1 MSKMK
6 ICDFIDKVGDGIHG
20 TPKYDDEGTYFFI
33 NGNNLVNGK
42 IEITNETLK
51 ISDLEYERIKRPINN
66 NTLLLSINGTLGKIA
81 VYNGEKVALGKSVCF
96 INVKEQVNKYF
107 IKYILSTKEFQKYIQ
122 LVSHGSTIKNLAP
135 SQIADYEFN
144 CCNYEYQDKMVFLLK
159 SLDEKIDNN
168 NKINEELES
177 MAKTIYDYWFLQFEF
192 PNEEGKPY
200 KSSGG
205 KMVWNEELKREIP
218 KGWKI
223 TNLLEANIYTS
234 DFTANGSFA
243 GLRENVK
250 YNEGEKFAVLVRI
263 VDFNNNFNNMDD
275 LIYVNKH
282 AYDYL
287 EKSNLHGGEII
298 ICNVGNA
305 GAVYRCPDLGMP
317 MTLGPNGIVVNSE
330 KYNDFLYLHYKSK
343 IGQKQLLGISSG
355 SIQLKFNKTNLRNLP
370 IVLPDDGTLNKFNS
384 IYKPIN
390 KKINQV
396 WYENKELV
404 NLRDFLIP
412 LLINGQVGFRELA
425 LAED

>member
-122 LVSHGSTIKNLAP
+122 LVSHGSTIKNLSP
-135 SQIADYEFN
+135 SQVADYEFN
-144 CCNYEYQDKMVFLLK
+144 CCNYEYQDKIAFLLK

-205 KMVWNEELKREIP
+205 KMVWNEELKRKIP
-218 KGWKI
+218 EGWGKG
-223 TNLLEANIYTS
+223 Y
-234 DFTANGSFA
+234 
-243 GLRENVK
+243 LRDI
-250 YNEGEKFAVLVRI
+250 L
-263 VDFNNNFNNMDD
+263 
-275 LIYVNKH
+275 
-282 AYDYL
+282 
-287 EKSNLHGGEII
+287 NLHTDTISKKQIKKTDLYTPIDCLPKKKMCFYDEALIEEAQSSLI
-298 ICNVGNA
+298 K
-305 GAVYRCPDLGMP
+305 YRKRD
-317 MTLGPNGIVVNSE
+317 I
-330 KYNDFLYLHYKSK
+330 
-343 IGQKQLLGISSG
+343 LLGAMRVYFHRVCIAPSDGITRTTTFVLRPKHDKNLGFSYQTINRND
-355 SIQLKFNKTNLRNLP
+355 SIDFASKYSIGTQQPYAVWENNLEDFYFAMPPLELMIKYSER
-370 IVLPDDGTLNKFNS
+370 VENS
-384 IYKPIN
+384 IKLIIKN
-390 KKINQV
+390 TKEI
-396 WYENKELV
+396 KELTS
-404 NLRDFLIP
+404 LRDFILP
-412 LLINGQVGFRELA
+412 LLMNGQVGFRELA
-425 LAED
+425 LVED

>member
-122 LVSHGSTIKNLAP
+122 LVSHGSTIKNLSP
-135 SQIADYEFN
+135 SQVADYEFN
-144 CCNYEYQDKMVFLLK
+144 CCNYEYQDKIAFLLK

-205 KMVWNEELKREIP
+205 KMVWNEELKRKIP
-218 KGWKI
+218 EGWGKG
-223 TNLLEANIYTS
+223 Y
-234 DFTANGSFA
+234 
-243 GLRENVK
+243 LRDI
-250 YNEGEKFAVLVRI
+250 L
-263 VDFNNNFNNMDD
+263 
-275 LIYVNKH
+275 
-282 AYDYL
+282 
-287 EKSNLHGGEII
+287 NLHTDTISKKQIKKTDLYTPIDCLPKKKMCFYDEALIEEAQSSLI
-298 ICNVGNA
+298 K
-305 GAVYRCPDLGMP
+305 YRKRD
-317 MTLGPNGIVVNSE
+317 I
-330 KYNDFLYLHYKSK
+330 
-343 IGQKQLLGISSG
+343 LLGAMRVYFHRVCIAPSDGITRTTTFVLRPKHDKNLGFSYQTINRND
-355 SIQLKFNKTNLRNLP
+355 SIDYATK
-370 IVLPDDGTLNKFNS
+370 NS
-384 IYKPIN
+384 IGTQQPYA
-390 KKINQV
+390 V
-396 WYENKELV
+396 WENNLEYFYFAMPPLELMIKYSERVENSIKLIIKNTKEIKELTS
-404 NLRDFLIP
+404 LRDFILP
-412 LLINGQVGFRELA
+412 LLMNGQVGFRELA
-425 LAED
+425 LVED

>member
-122 LVSHGSTIKNLAP
+122 LVSHGSTIKNLSP
-135 SQIADYEFN
+135 SQVADYEFN
-144 CCNYEYQDKMVFLLK
+144 CCNYEYQDKIAFLLK

-218 KGWKI
+218 EGWGKG
-223 TNLLEANIYTS
+223 Y
-234 DFTANGSFA
+234 
-243 GLRENVK
+243 LRDI
-250 YNEGEKFAVLVRI
+250 L
-263 VDFNNNFNNMDD
+263 
-275 LIYVNKH
+275 
-282 AYDYL
+282 
-287 EKSNLHGGEII
+287 NLHTDTISKKQIKKTDLYTPIDCLPKKKMCFYDEALIEEAQSSLI
-298 ICNVGNA
+298 K
-305 GAVYRCPDLGMP
+305 YRKRD
-317 MTLGPNGIVVNSE
+317 I
-330 KYNDFLYLHYKSK
+330 
-343 IGQKQLLGISSG
+343 LLGAMRVYFHRVCIAPSDGITRTTTFVLRPKHDKNLGFSYQTINRND
-355 SIQLKFNKTNLRNLP
+355 SIDYATK
-370 IVLPDDGTLNKFNS
+370 NS
-384 IYKPIN
+384 IGTQQPYA
-390 KKINQV
+390 V
-396 WYENKELV
+396 WENNLEDFYFAMPPLELMIKYSERVENSIKLIIKNTKEIKELTS
-404 NLRDFLIP
+404 LRDFILP
-412 LLINGQVGFRELA
+412 LLMNGQVGFRELA
-425 LAED
+425 LVED

>member
-122 LVSHGSTIKNLAP
+122 LVSHGSTIKNLSP
-135 SQIADYEFN
+135 SQVADYEFN
-144 CCNYEYQDKMVFLLK
+144 CCNYEYQDKIAFLLK

-192 PNEEGKPY
+192 PTVEGKPY

-205 KMVWNEELKREIP
+205 KMVWNEELKRKIP
-218 KGWKI
+218 EGWGKG
-223 TNLLEANIYTS
+223 Y
-234 DFTANGSFA
+234 
-243 GLRENVK
+243 LRDI
-250 YNEGEKFAVLVRI
+250 L
-263 VDFNNNFNNMDD
+263 
-275 LIYVNKH
+275 
-282 AYDYL
+282 
-287 EKSNLHGGEII
+287 NLHTDTISKKQIKKTDLYTPIDCLPKKKMCFYDEALIEEAQSSLI
-298 ICNVGNA
+298 K
-305 GAVYRCPDLGMP
+305 YRKRD
-317 MTLGPNGIVVNSE
+317 I
-330 KYNDFLYLHYKSK
+330 
-343 IGQKQLLGISSG
+343 LLGAMRVYFHRVCIAPSDGITRTTTFVLRPKHDKNLGFSYQTINRND
-355 SIQLKFNKTNLRNLP
+355 SIDYATK
-370 IVLPDDGTLNKFNS
+370 NS
-384 IYKPIN
+384 IGTQQPYA
-390 KKINQV
+390 V
-396 WYENKELV
+396 WENNLEDFYFAMPPLELMIKYSERVENSIKLIIKNTKEIKELTS
-404 NLRDFLIP
+404 LRDFILP
-412 LLINGQVGFRELA
+412 LLMNGQVGFRELA
-425 LAED
+425 LVED

>member
-122 LVSHGSTIKNLAP
+122 LVSHGSTIKNLSP
-135 SQIADYEFN
+135 SQVADYEFN
-144 CCNYEYQDKMVFLLK
+144 CCNYEYQDKIAFLLK

-205 KMVWNEELKREIP
+205 KMVWNEELKRKIP
-218 KGWKI
+218 EGWGKG
-223 TNLLEANIYTS
+223 Y
-234 DFTANGSFA
+234 
-243 GLRENVK
+243 LRDI
-250 YNEGEKFAVLVRI
+250 L
-263 VDFNNNFNNMDD
+263 
-275 LIYVNKH
+275 
-282 AYDYL
+282 
-287 EKSNLHGGEII
+287 NLHTDTISKKQIKKTDLYTPIDCLPKKKMCFYDEALIEEAQSSLI
-298 ICNVGNA
+298 K
-305 GAVYRCPDLGMP
+305 YRKRD
-317 MTLGPNGIVVNSE
+317 I
-330 KYNDFLYLHYKSK
+330 
-343 IGQKQLLGISSG
+343 LLGAMRVYFHRVCIAPSDGITRTTTFVLRPKHDKNLGFSYQTINRND
-355 SIQLKFNKTNLRNLP
+355 SIDYATK
-370 IVLPDDGTLNKFNS
+370 NS
-384 IYKPIN
+384 IGTQQPYA
-390 KKINQV
+390 V
-396 WYENKELV
+396 WENNLEDFYFAMPPLELMIKYSERVENSIKLIIKNTKEIKELTS
-404 NLRDFLIP
+404 LRDFILP
-412 LLINGQVGFRELA
+412 LLMTGQVGFRELA
-425 LAED
+425 LVED

>member
-122 LVSHGSTIKNLAP
+122 LVSHGSTIKNLSP
-135 SQIADYEFN
+135 SQVADYEFN
-144 CCNYEYQDKMVFLLK
+144 CCNYEYQDKIAFLLK

-177 MAKTIYDYWFLQFEF
+177 MAKTIYDYWFFQFEF

-205 KMVWNEELKREIP
+205 KMVWNEELKRKIP
-218 KGWKI
+218 EGWGKG
-223 TNLLEANIYTS
+223 Y
-234 DFTANGSFA
+234 
-243 GLRENVK
+243 LRDI
-250 YNEGEKFAVLVRI
+250 L
-263 VDFNNNFNNMDD
+263 
-275 LIYVNKH
+275 
-282 AYDYL
+282 
-287 EKSNLHGGEII
+287 NLHTDTISKKQIKKTDLYTPIDCLPKKKMCFYDEALIEEAQSSLI
-298 ICNVGNA
+298 K
-305 GAVYRCPDLGMP
+305 YRKRD
-317 MTLGPNGIVVNSE
+317 I
-330 KYNDFLYLHYKSK
+330 
-343 IGQKQLLGISSG
+343 LLGAMRVYFHRVCIAPSDGITRTTTFVLRPKHDKNLGFSYQTINRND
-355 SIQLKFNKTNLRNLP
+355 SIDYATK
-370 IVLPDDGTLNKFNS
+370 NS
-384 IYKPIN
+384 IGTQQPYA
-390 KKINQV
+390 V
-396 WYENKELV
+396 WENNLEDFYFAMPPLELMIKYSERVENSIKLIIKNTKEIKELTS
-404 NLRDFLIP
+404 LRDFILP
-412 LLINGQVGFRELA
+412 LLMNGQVGFRELA
-425 LAED
+425 LVED

>member
-122 LVSHGSTIKNLAP
+122 LVSHGSTIKNLSP
-135 SQIADYEFN
+135 SQVADYEFN
-144 CCNYEYQDKMVFLLK
+144 CCNYEYQDKIAFLLK

-205 KMVWNEELKREIP
+205 KMVWNEELKRKIP
-218 KGWKI
+218 EGWGKG
-223 TNLLEANIYTS
+223 Y
-234 DFTANGSFA
+234 
-243 GLRENVK
+243 LRDI
-250 YNEGEKFAVLVRI
+250 L
-263 VDFNNNFNNMDD
+263 
-275 LIYVNKH
+275 
-282 AYDYL
+282 
-287 EKSNLHGGEII
+287 NLHTDTISKKQIKKTDLYTPIDCLPKKKMCFYDEALIEEAQSSLI
-298 ICNVGNA
+298 K
-305 GAVYRCPDLGMP
+305 YRKRD
-317 MTLGPNGIVVNSE
+317 I
-330 KYNDFLYLHYKSK
+330 
-343 IGQKQLLGISSG
+343 LLGAMRVYFHRVCIAPSDGITRTTTFVLRPKHDKNLGFSYQTINRND
-355 SIQLKFNKTNLRNLP
+355 SIDYATK
-370 IVLPDDGTLNKFNS
+370 NS
-384 IYKPIN
+384 IGTQQPYA
-390 KKINQV
+390 V
-396 WYENKELV
+396 WENNLEDFYFAMPPLELMIKYSERVENSIKLIIKNTKEIKELTS
-404 NLRDFLIP
+404 LRDFILP
-412 LLINGQVGFRELA
+412 LLMNGQVGFRELA

>member
-122 LVSHGSTIKNLAP
+122 LVSHGSTIKNLSP
-135 SQIADYEFN
+135 SQVADYEFN
-144 CCNYEYQDKMVFLLK
+144 CCNYEYQDKIAFLLK

-205 KMVWNEELKREIP
+205 KMVWNEELKRKIP
-218 KGWKI
+218 EGWGKG
-223 TNLLEANIYTS
+223 Y
-234 DFTANGSFA
+234 
-243 GLRENVK
+243 LRDI
-250 YNEGEKFAVLVRI
+250 L
-263 VDFNNNFNNMDD
+263 
-275 LIYVNKH
+275 
-282 AYDYL
+282 
-287 EKSNLHGGEII
+287 NLHTDTISKKQIKKTDLYTPIDCLPKKKMCFYDEALIEEAQSSLI
-298 ICNVGNA
+298 K
-305 GAVYRCPDLGMP
+305 YRKRD
-317 MTLGPNGIVVNSE
+317 I
-330 KYNDFLYLHYKSK
+330 
-343 IGQKQLLGISSG
+343 LLGAMRVYFHRVCIAPSDGITRTTTFVLRPKHDKNLGFSYQTINRND
-355 SIQLKFNKTNLRNLP
+355 SIDYATK
-370 IVLPDDGTLNKFNS
+370 NS
-384 IYKPIN
+384 IGTQQPYAVWENNLEDFYFAMPPLELMIKYSE
-390 KKINQV
+390 QV
-396 WYENKELV
+396 ENSIKLIIKNTKEIKELTS
-404 NLRDFLIP
+404 LRDFILP
-412 LLINGQVGFRELA
+412 LLMNGQVGFRELA
-425 LAED
+425 LVED

>member
-122 LVSHGSTIKNLAP
+122 LVSHGSTIKNLSP
-135 SQIADYEFN
+135 SQVADYEFN
-144 CCNYEYQDKMVFLLK
+144 CCNYEYQDKIAFLLK

-205 KMVWNEELKREIP
+205 KMVWNEELKRKIP
-218 KGWKI
+218 EGWGKGYLRDI
-223 TNLLEANIYTS
+223 LNLHTDTISKKQIKKTDLYTPI
-234 DFTANGSFA
+234 DCLPKKKMCF
-243 GLRENVK
+243 
-250 YNEGEKFAVLVRI
+250 YNEA
-263 VDFNNNFNNMDD
+263 
-275 LIYVNKH
+275 LIEEAQSSLIK
-282 AYDYL
+282 
-287 EKSNLHGGEII
+287 
-298 ICNVGNA
+298 
-305 GAVYRCPDLGMP
+305 YRKRD
-317 MTLGPNGIVVNSE
+317 I
-330 KYNDFLYLHYKSK
+330 
-343 IGQKQLLGISSG
+343 LLGAMRVYFHRVCIAPSDGITRTTTFVLRPKHDKNLGFSYQTINRND
-355 SIQLKFNKTNLRNLP
+355 SIDYATK
-370 IVLPDDGTLNKFNS
+370 NS
-384 IYKPIN
+384 IGTQQPYA
-390 KKINQV
+390 V
-396 WYENKELV
+396 WENNLEDFYFAMPPLELMIKYSERVENSIKLIIKNTKEIKELTS
-404 NLRDFLIP
+404 LRDFILP
-412 LLINGQVGFRELA
+412 LLMNGQVGFRELA
-425 LAED
+425 LVED

>member
-122 LVSHGSTIKNLAP
+122 LVSHGSTIKNLSP
-135 SQIADYEFN
+135 SQVADYEFN
-144 CCNYEYQDKMVFLLK
+144 CCNYEYQDKIAFLLK

-205 KMVWNEELKREIP
+205 KMVWNEELKRKIP
-218 KGWKI
+218 EGWGKG
-223 TNLLEANIYTS
+223 Y
-234 DFTANGSFA
+234 
-243 GLRENVK
+243 LRDI
-250 YNEGEKFAVLVRI
+250 L
-263 VDFNNNFNNMDD
+263 
-275 LIYVNKH
+275 
-282 AYDYL
+282 
-287 EKSNLHGGEII
+287 NLHTDTISKKQIKKTDLYTPIDCLPKKKMCFYDEALIEEAQSSLI
-298 ICNVGNA
+298 K
-305 GAVYRCPDLGMP
+305 YRKRD
-317 MTLGPNGIVVNSE
+317 I
-330 KYNDFLYLHYKSK
+330 
-343 IGQKQLLGISSG
+343 LLGAMRVYFHRVCIAPSDGITRTTTFVLRPKHDKNLGFSYQTINRND
-355 SIQLKFNKTNLRNLP
+355 SIDYATK
-370 IVLPDDGTLNKFNS
+370 NS
-384 IYKPIN
+384 IGTQQPYA
-390 KKINQV
+390 V
-396 WYENKELV
+396 WENNLEDFYFAMPPLELMIKYSERVENSIKLIIKNTKEIKELTS
-404 NLRDFLIP
+404 LRDFILP
-412 LLINGQVGFRELA
+412 LLMNGQVGFRELA
-425 LAED
+425 LVED